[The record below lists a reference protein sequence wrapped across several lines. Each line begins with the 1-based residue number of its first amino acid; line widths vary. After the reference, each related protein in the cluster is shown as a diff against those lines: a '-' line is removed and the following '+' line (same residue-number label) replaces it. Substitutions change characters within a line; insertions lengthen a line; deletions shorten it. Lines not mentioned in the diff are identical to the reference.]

1 MLELFT
7 LLKFTSSVL
16 LGFFIPGFFVSL
28 ILKCRRPWLSSFIIS
43 SVILFNVIFYTGVSG
58 VRIDFASISCILTL
72 ISSALAVWAG
82 MSGKLHDLKG
92 TFKFDGTY
100 RQLFLIIPAALLF
113 LLLAARSFCQPMI
126 SPDSVFRWNY
136 LAIKIYE
143 TGGFGFYPPMSPEDF
158 KFYFYVD
165 GMPPL
170 VQFSYYWLYASFG
183 STSEIRLSVI
193 LIMLQYVSIVLLCY
207 HSAAHI
213 FQSSKAGTYS
223 VLVLLS
229 SSIFFFS
236 LFLGQE
242 TGLTALSM
250 AATIYFLSG
259 ADGEESVSTSV
270 LAGFSTALG
279 ALSREYGIAFIA
291 VGLLI
296 CVWRNKTGKNIMV
309 YLISSIM
316 LCASWYV
323 FLFLRTGNP
332 FYSLSVGTLFPVNE
346 VIDGI
351 HRTYV
356 LYFGMGAHTL
366 PKIKFIFNLLLTLSP
381 LPFLLLPALFM
392 LPLRKIGYLL
402 AASLI
407 VALIWLNSIGYTCGG
422 IFYSSRT
429 LTPLLVALSIASG
442 GLILRFS
449 IGKRSSVLCGSAAV
463 LFLIWGAYQDLCTP
477 VKTSMVPSRFIG
489 KCAFGKPGK
498 PGLVNYA
505 AVRELPE
512 NAKILSDS
520 ALHHGALMS
529 SPEKNRKMI
538 DFIPAWSPEVSFLFI
553 TGDSLEKK
561 LSELRKNG
569 IEYVLYSKNSY
580 NNAYLEKYRFFRE
593 YRSYSDEIYQD
604 DGIVIYRLPDAK
616 SGK

>member
-7 LLKFTSSVL
+7 LLKLTSSIL

-28 ILKCRRPWLSSFIIS
+28 ILRCRRPWLSSFIIS
-43 SVILFNVIFYTGVSG
+43 SVILFNVIFYTGVAG
-58 VRIDFASISCILTL
+58 VKIDFSSIFCILTL
-72 ISSALAVWAG
+72 ISAALGVWAG
-82 MSGKLHDLKG
+82 MSGKLNYLKG
-92 TFKFDGTY
+92 TFKFAWAH
-100 RQLFLIIPAALLF
+100 RQLFLIIPVTLLF

-143 TGGFGFYPPMSPEDF
+143 TGGFGFYPPISPEDF

-193 LIMLQYVSIVLLCY
+193 LIILQYVSIVLLCY
-207 HSAAHI
+207 YSASHI
-213 FQSSKAGTYS
+213 FESSKAGTYS

-259 ADGEESVSTSV
+259 SDGEESASDSV
-270 LAGFSTALG
+270 LAAFSTALG

-296 CVWRNKTGKNIMV
+296 CMWRKRTGKNTFI
-309 YLISSIM
+309 YLLSSII
-316 LCASWYV
+316 LCASWYIY
-323 FLFLRTGNP
+323 LFLRTGNP

-356 LYFGMGAHTL
+356 LYFGMGAHLL
-366 PKIKFIFNLLLTLSP
+366 PKIKFILNLLLTISP
-381 LPFLLLPALFM
+381 LPFLLLPAIFM
-392 LPLRKIGYLL
+392 LPFRKTGYLL
-402 AASLI
+402 AACLT

-429 LTPLLVALSIASG
+429 LTPLLVAMSIASG
-442 GLILRFS
+442 GLLSRFS
-449 IGKRSSVLCGSAAV
+449 MGKRSSVICGVALI
-463 LFLIWGAYQDLCTP
+463 LFFMWGAYQDLCTP
-477 VKTSMVPSRFIG
+477 VKTSLVPFRFIG

-498 PGLVNYA
+498 PGLVDYS

-512 NAKILSDS
+512 NARILSDS
-520 ALHHGALMS
+520 ALHHGALMTN
-529 SPEKNRKMI
+529 PEKNRKMI
-538 DFIPAWSPEVSFLFI
+538 DFIPVWSQEVAFLF
-553 TGDSLEKK
+553 TSGNSFEKN
-561 LSELRKNG
+561 LSELKSLG
-569 IEYVLYSKNSY
+569 IAYVLYSKDSY
-580 NNAYLEKYRFFRE
+580 NNAFLEKYQFFRE
-593 YRSYSDEIYQD
+593 YRSYSNVIYD
-604 DGIVIYRLPDAK
+604 DAGIVIFHLPDAK